1 MVNLVF
7 KSFIM
12 EKVNKNFQS
21 IFTDIDVY
29 LPNLT
34 QEQKSVALQVY
45 DKPNN
50 PSLCEEIN
58 KLGDVLFPVDPVS
71 GNPDNMVDKLISPSV
86 NPMEKERI
94 LSFMQKMPASKRNNL
109 SDQELMNML
118 PSRYNTTLTDIDKVR
133 DFFENEIYTQLDDE
147 SKQEETSVPGS
158 DTSQSTE

>member
-1 MVNLVF
+1 
-7 KSFIM
+7 M
-12 EKVNKNFQS
+12 EKVNKNSQS

-58 KLGDVLFPVDPVS
+58 KLGDVLFPVDPVT
-71 GNPDNMVDKLISPSV
+71 GNPDNMVDKLISPNV

-109 SDQELMNML
+109 SDKELMDML
-118 PSRYNTTLTDIDKVR
+118 PSRYNSTLTDIDKVR
-133 DFFENEIYTQLDDE
+133 DFFENDIYTNLEDE
-147 SKQEETSVPGS
+147 SKQEVTPAPGTDNQDS
-158 DTSQSTE
+158 KD